1 MRPTAVLLLCI
12 GLAGVSAARAQSA
25 ARPPHQTTW
34 MTVLIDGRKI
44 GSLRV
49 DRDYG
54 EASIT
59 TTQTLSIELLRAGKP
74 LRLKSVTSTSEGI
87 DGEPLGFSAT
97 SALSS
102 VDNMVTAKRV
112 APRTFEVGTS
122 VGGQL
127 HTSRITLPP
136 GTLMFDGQRRAMRA
150 AEGDKGSTYQLHQ
163 FDPVSQQI
171 MLVDMEVIGP
181 ETVSLP
187 DGSRTLSHQRQRLR
201 LPNGDQVVDLWLDD
215 QGIAQKGE
223 LQLFGQRLDMLACD
237 KACALAPEQS
247 VDMFRTATVEAPR
260 PLTINLRAVP
270 LTYRIRLDKAALGLL
285 IQTDEQDI
293 RPIDE
298 HEVFLDVH
306 RAKAGKERGPEP
318 RDTAANSWVQSDAPA
333 IREQAAK
340 LVGHIH
346 DPRDKMRRLRMFVSS
361 YVTEHGLDVG
371 YASALEVLKNRR
383 GDCTEFA
390 VLLAALARAQG
401 IPTRVVTGMVYA
413 DRYAGTLRV
422 FVPHAWVQSWVDG
435 RWESYDAALRQFD
448 STHIALTTGDGD
460 PSRYFSA
467 TQLFGEMKIESVR
480 PSNEF
485 TPPVSPPTAPP
496 PTSGTPTGRG

>member
-1 MRPTAVLLLCI
+1 MRPTAVMLLYI
-12 GLAGVSAARAQSA
+12 GLAGLSLAHSAADT
-25 ARPPHQTTW
+25 RPPHQTTW

-49 DRDYG
+49 DRDFDG
-54 EASIT
+54 ARIT

-74 LRLKSVTSTSEGI
+74 LRLQSVIGTTESI

-102 VDNMVTAKRV
+102 VDNTV
-112 APRTFEVGTS
+112 AAERLGPGTFEVTTS
-122 VGGQL
+122 VGGQ
-127 HTSRITLPP
+127 HHVGKVTLPP
-136 GTLMFDGQRRAMRA
+136 GTLMFDGQRRAMEA
-150 AEGDKGSTYQLHQ
+150 AEGEKGTTYQLRQ

-171 MLVDMEVIGP
+171 MQVEMQVIGP
-181 ETVSLP
+181 ETVNLP

-223 LQLFGQRLDMLACD
+223 LQLLGQRLDMLACD
-237 KACALAPEQS
+237 KACALAPVQR
-247 VDMFRTATVEAPR
+247 VDMFRTAMVESPR
-260 PLTINLRAVP
+260 PLTVNLRAVP
-270 LTYRIRLDKAALGLL
+270 LTYRIRLGKAATRLL
-285 IQTDEQDI
+285 IQTDEQDV
-293 RPIDE
+293 RPIDAR
-298 HEVFLDVH
+298 EVFLDVH
-306 RAKAGKERGPEP
+306 RAQAGKEAGPVP
-318 RDTAANSWVQSDAPA
+318 ADTAANPWVQSDAPA
-333 IREQAAK
+333 IADLAAK
-340 LVGHIH
+340 VVGHVQ
-346 DPRDKMRRLRMFVSS
+346 DPRDKMRRLRMFVSG

-467 TQLFGEMKIESVR
+467 TQLFGQLKIESVR

-485 TPPVSPPTAPP
+485 NPPVSPPTAPP
-496 PTSGTPTGRG
+496 PTTGTPTGRG

>member
-1 MRPTAVLLLCI
+1 MRLTAVLLLYI
-12 GLAGVSAARAQSA
+12 GLAGLSPVHSATDERL
-25 ARPPHQTTW
+25 PHQTTW

-49 DRDYG
+49 DRAFDG
-54 EASIT
+54 ARIT

-74 LRLKSVTSTSEGI
+74 LRLQSVTSTTEGL

-102 VDNMVTAKRV
+102 VDNTVTAKRL
-112 APRTFEVGTS
+112 APGTFEVTAS
-122 VGGQL
+122 VGGQQ
-127 HTSRITLPP
+127 HVSKISLPP
-136 GTLMFDGQRRAMRA
+136 GTLMFDGQRRAMKA
-150 AEGDKGSTYQLHQ
+150 AEGAKDTSYLLHQ

-171 MLVDMEVIGP
+171 MQVEMQVIGP
-181 ETVSLP
+181 ETVNLP
-187 DGSRTLSHQRQRLR
+187 DRTVTLSHQRQRLR

-215 QGIAQKGE
+215 QGIALKGE

-237 KACALAPEQS
+237 KACATAPEQS
-247 VDMFRTATVEAPR
+247 VDMFRTATVESPR
-260 PLTINLRAVP
+260 PLTVNLRAVP
-270 LTYRIRLDKAALGLL
+270 LTYRIKLGKAAIGLL
-285 IQTDEQDI
+285 IQTDEQDV
-293 RPIDE
+293 RRIDDR
-298 HEVFLDVH
+298 EVFLDVH
-306 RAKAGKERGPEP
+306 RATAGKEPGPRPE
-318 RDTAANSWVQSDAPA
+318 DTAANPWLQSDAPA
-333 IREQAAK
+333 IREMAARV
-340 LVGHIH
+340 VGHVH
-346 DPRDKMRRLRMFVSS
+346 DPRDKMRRLRMFVSG
-361 YVTEHGLDVG
+361 YVTEHGLDIG

-467 TQLFGEMKIESVR
+467 TQLFGQLKIESVR

-496 PTSGTPTGRG
+496 PSAGNPTGRG